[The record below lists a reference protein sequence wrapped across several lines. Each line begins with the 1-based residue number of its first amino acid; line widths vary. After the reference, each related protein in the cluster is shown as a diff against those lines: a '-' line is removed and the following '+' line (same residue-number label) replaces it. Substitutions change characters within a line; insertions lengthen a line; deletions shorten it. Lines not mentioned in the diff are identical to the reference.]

1 MRTQFCT
8 FAIMIYCYCNLDLE
22 VTIAKIVQNVLET
35 TEN

>member
-1 MRTQFCT
+1 MIRQFCA
-8 FAIMIYCYCNLDLE
+8 FARMIYRYCNLDLE